1 MPSTSFF
8 ASPQRGL
15 SAPAVATINHLLAQ
29 EAWARDT
36 LMRHAGK
43 TAVIDT
49 GHLQVRLRVAR
60 DGMLEAADADDNAAV
75 TIHVKLSDLPLI
87 LQNRDR
93 AFSYVRIDGDAEFAN
108 TISQLSK
115 GLRWDAEHDLERLFG
130 PIAATRLAGGARSAA
145 EGAANAGRRL
155 AENVAE
161 FLLEERR
168 VLVRP
173 SSVDSFADD
182 VSRVRDDVER
192 AAKRIARLEKALDQK
207 LAQMPARPAPASAS
221 TAIVPAPANALIAMP
236 EHALVPVPEHAVIP
250 LPSAQPAPPD
260 HTSDS

>member
-1 MPSTSFF
+1 MSSTSSFL
-8 ASPQRGL
+8 SPQRGL
-15 SAPAVATINHLLAQ
+15 TASAVATINHLLAQ

-36 LMRHAGK
+36 LMRRAGK
-43 TAVIDT
+43 VACIDT
-49 GHLQVRLRVAR
+49 GHVRLCMRVAR
-60 DGMLEAADADDNAAV
+60 DGMLEAAGDEDLPDV
-75 TIHVKLSDLPLI
+75 TIHVKVSDLPLI

-130 PIAATRLAGGARSAA
+130 PIAANRLAGGARAA
-145 EGAANAGRRL
+145 VSHATSTGRRM

-173 SSVDSFADD
+173 STVDAFADE
-182 VSRVRDDVER
+182 VNRLRDDVER
-192 AAKRIARLEKALDQK
+192 SAKRIARLEQK
-207 LAQMPARPAPASAS
+207 LEQQLEQARAQRP
-221 TAIVPAPANALIAMP
+221 T
-236 EHALVPVPEHAVIP
+236 
-250 LPSAQPAPPD
+250 
-260 HTSDS
+260 TDS